1 MSLTHLRHRL
11 DKLEDRRRDAN
22 ALPWVWIVTYPGES
36 LEQKQAE
43 MIAAGE
49 MQPGQSCINW
59 QVVCPNGAAA

>member
-1 MSLTHLRHRL
+1 MSLAHLRRRL
-11 DKLEDRRRDAN
+11 EKLESRHRETS
-22 ALPWVWIVTYPGES
+22 ALPWLWIVTYPGES

-59 QVVCPNGAAA
+59 RVVSPHGGAA